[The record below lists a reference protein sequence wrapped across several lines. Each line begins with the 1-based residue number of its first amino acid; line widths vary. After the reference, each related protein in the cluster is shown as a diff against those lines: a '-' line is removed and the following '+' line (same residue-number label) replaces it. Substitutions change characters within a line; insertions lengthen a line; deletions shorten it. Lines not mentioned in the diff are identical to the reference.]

1 MHKKRYTCSG
11 IATTHHVVPNVNPN
25 SDRLNLHWPGGQRQ
39 RQSRQEQRQERTSW
53 LDIRGGGVES
63 MIIKIMR
70 VTAAAQIAR
79 KIDVFASIIDR
90 QSICES
96 GVDFLELTYSIVS
109 CKLGDYSLIM
119 VM

>member
-1 MHKKRYTCSG
+1 MFG
-11 IATTHHVVPNVNPN
+11 IANTHHVVPNVNPN
-25 SDRLNLHWPGGQRQ
+25 SDRAKLTLAWGAKAAAEPTRAKARANFMVGY
-39 RQSRQEQRQERTSW
+39 
-53 LDIRGGGVES
+53 IRGGVGVD

-90 QSICES
+90 QFFES
-96 GVDFLELTYSIVS
+96 GGELTYSIVS
-109 CKLGDYSLIM
+109 CKLGVYSLIM